1 MTRSIS
7 LISEKPSELLLR
19 WAEQTEDFALVFL
32 SPDARIIAANAAATR
47 LFGYESSELLGQSL
61 RLIFT
66 PEDIERGLADHE
78 IEVAM
83 ELGRTE
89 DDRWHLCKDGSRIW
103 VNGLLLAVKDATGV
117 PLGLMKIMR
126 DRTDVRTQTE
136 TLQNRLEGA
145 LRLASRKDAFLS
157 TFSHEVRNPLNAVVN
172 SLALLRSVPTGP
184 KADKALDI
192 AERQLTNLRRLMD
205 DLLDVTRI
213 DLDALK
219 LKLERVIL
227 QTAIEGAVSLLARA
241 ASTRQQE
248 VRVIVPEVA
257 IALEADPVRLD
268 QILRNLLENAIKY
281 TPPGGHISV
290 TATVEG
296 KMAAVRIVDDGD
308 GMTAETLPRIFEMFT
323 RDAKAMDSA
332 TEGLGI
338 GLAVVKNLV
347 QLHHGIVEVQ
357 SAGAGKGSEFTV
369 HLPLEQ
375 PRFTG

>member
-1 MTRSIS
+1 MTSPFLNEAS
-7 LISEKPSELLLR
+7 SELLLR
-19 WAEQTEDFALVFL
+19 WAEQTEDFALFFL
-32 SPDARIIAANAAATR
+32 SPDARIIAVNAAATR
-47 LFGYESSELLGQSL
+47 LFGYESAELQGQSL

-66 PEDIERGLADHE
+66 PEDLERGLADHE

-103 VNGLLLAVKDATGV
+103 VNGVLLAVKDATNV

-136 TLQNRLEGA
+136 TLGNRLEGA
-145 LRLASRKDAFLS
+145 LRLACRKDAFLS
-157 TFSHEVRNPLNAVVN
+157 TFSHEVRNPLNAIVN
-172 SLALLRSVPTGP
+172 SLVLLRSVPTGP
-184 KADKALDI
+184 KADKALTI

-213 DLDALK
+213 DLGALQ
-219 LKLERVIL
+219 LKLERVNL
-227 QTAIEGAVSLLARA
+227 QTAIEGAVSLLAPA
-241 ASTRQQE
+241 ASTRQHE

-257 IALEADPVRLD
+257 IELEADPVRLD

-281 TPPGGHISV
+281 TPPRGHISV

-323 RDAKAMDSA
+323 RDAKVMDSA

-347 QLHHGIVEVQ
+347 RLHHGTVEVQ

-375 PRFTG
+375 PRLA